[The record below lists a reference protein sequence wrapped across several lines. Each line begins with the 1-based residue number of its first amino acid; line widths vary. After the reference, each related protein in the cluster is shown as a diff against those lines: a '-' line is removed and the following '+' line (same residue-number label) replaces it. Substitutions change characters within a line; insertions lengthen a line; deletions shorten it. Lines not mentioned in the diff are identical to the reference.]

1 MYYVY
6 NENKGLKELQDYWEQ
21 DEKKLRASI
30 YITLVFVFFIWL
42 IKALEWLQESSFSHF
57 GILPRQVSGLKGIVF
72 APLIHGD
79 VFHLITNTVP
89 LMLLGIGLLYFYRR
103 IAYEVLFWIWFATG
117 AWTWTIA
124 RSSYHIGA
132 SGIIYA
138 LVSFLFFG
146 GVFRK
151 DTRLMVVSGIV
162 LFLYGSM
169 LYGIMPNAVEDNV
182 SWESHLMG
190 AFSGIFL
197 AFYFRN
203 EKLEEPPGKEEP
215 DEDENPITDSHIH
228 FTGNQSWTYTYKS
241 KNQKD

>member
-1 MYYVY
+1 V
-6 NENKGLKELQDYWEQ
+6 KDLHDYWAQ
-21 DEKKLRASI
+21 DEKRLRASI
-30 YITLVFVFFIWL
+30 YTTLGFIFLIWL
-42 IKALEWLQESSFSHF
+42 IKAVEWVQESSFSHF
-57 GILPRQVSGLKGIVF
+57 GILPRQESGIKGILF

-89 LMLLGIGLLYFYRR
+89 LILLGIGLLYFYRK
-103 IAYEVLFWIWFATG
+103 IAFEVLFWIWISTG
-117 AWTWTIA
+117 AWTWAIA
-124 RSSYHIGA
+124 RNSYHIGA

-151 DTRLMVVSGIV
+151 DARLMVVSGVV

-182 SWESHLMG
+182 SWESHMMG
-190 AFSGIFL
+190 ALSGVFL
-197 AFYFRN
+197 AFYFRK
-203 EKLEEPPGKEEP
+203 EKLSNPQLFEETKETEEQES
-215 DEDENPITDSHIH
+215 DNHIH